1 MFTGEGL
8 KFSQGSDEWLEF
20 FRLVSEL
27 FAIEESLAPEKYTA
41 EYKGLLAAKIMN
53 LDIKLD
59 AIHKM
64 QTIGVFSTRVGHINH
79 NNVNG
84 YYILILNKEKGNLTI
99 KQYNGNVKGLN
110 DTTDEYNRLELF
122 NRKKKVDIVL
132 VSAQSYEMLVNAYP
146 NYFADIREF
155 LLTMLNIMKR
165 YVEEANQEREP
176 ESLGV

>member
-1 MFTGEGL
+1 MGIKEPNPKTGYRGIHLIYRYKSERSKDYNGLRTEIQIRTKLQHLWATSVETVGLFTGEGL

-84 YYILILNKEKGNLTI
+84 QPTSRDTEL
-99 KQYNGNVKGLN
+99 KQ
-110 DTTDEYNRLELF
+110 EL
-122 NRKKKVDIVL
+122 KKSL
-132 VSAQSYEMLVNAYP
+132 AQALPTFPTQSVQV
-146 NYFADIREF
+146 
-155 LLTMLNIMKR
+155 T
-165 YVEEANQEREP
+165 
-176 ESLGV
+176 